1 MPAVRALLGAAL
13 VALLLGAG
21 CGGGTGGAAGGSAGP
36 GEHDTDTG
44 TGAAEQGA
52 GARIATADDRGSF
65 SATCAYSHSAA
76 DDPIVHA
83 GHHGASHRHDF
94 FGATTAGAG
103 STAESLLAG
112 GTTCS
117 SVADRTAYWAPS
129 LLAGG
134 RPVTPTEVVAY
145 YRTPVGADARDVRP
159 LPNGLQMI
167 AGDAEAT
174 APQDPAVARWTC
186 GASGPTA
193 PAPGRCPAGAPLRLV
208 LGFPACWD
216 GERLASPDHT
226 SHVARLAEPAAG
238 CPPSHPVLLPETTV
252 EVRYPAALPPGEL
265 TLASGGTLGGHGDLV
280 VAWDE
285 EHLANEVELCLR
297 HNRRCDV
304 A

>member
-1 MPAVRALLGAAL
+1 MPATRALRALLAAVLAGAA
-13 VALLLGAG
+13 ACG
-21 CGGGTGGAAGGSAGP
+21 GGGTGGPPDASAEP
-36 GEHDTDTG
+36 EPE
-44 TGAAEQGA
+44 AEP
-52 GARIATADDRGSF
+52 ARIATADDRGSF

-94 FGATTAGAG
+94 FGATDAGAG

-112 GTTCS
+112 GTTCG

-134 RPVTPTEVVAY
+134 RAVTPSEVVAY
-145 YRTPVGADARDVRP
+145 YRTPVGADARAVEP

-174 APQDPAVARWTC
+174 APQDPAVARWGC

-193 PAPGRCPAGAPLRLV
+193 PAPERCPAGAPLRVV

-216 GERLASPDHT
+216 GERLASPDHA
-226 SHVARLAEPAAG
+226 SHVARLADPAAG
-238 CPPSHPVLLPETTV
+238 CPPSHPVMLPETTV
-252 EVRYPAALPPGEL
+252 EVRYPAGLPPGDL
-265 TLASGGTLGGHGDLV
+265 TLASGGTLGGHGDLI

-304 A
+304 G